1 MGLLVVL
8 MAAAACASGG
18 STPPSDRPVT
28 DSITIEVVNN
38 NFYDANIYAQYEGQ
52 NRNRLGMVF
61 GHGTGTFHVRWHQ
74 SDLRMVMSLVGGGTA
89 TSNSLV
95 VSPGDVVRLELMPDL
110 HLRTSRGR
118 PR

>member
-28 DSITIEVVNN
+28 DSITIQVVNN
-38 NFYDANIYAQYEGQ
+38 NFYDANIYAQYDGQ

-61 GHGTGTFHVRWHQ
+61 GHGTGTFYVRWHQ